1 MPLSLGLHIWIPTNC
16 AKKAHL
22 ISLNKIHLLVE
33 LKYNVFI
40 IIKKKK
46 KITSKNCASF
56 SKDFWVL
63 FCLE

>member
-40 IIKKKK
+40 ITKKKK
-46 KITSKNCASF
+46 KNYFKKLCKF
-56 SKDFWVL
+56 
-63 FCLE
+63 